1 MYAGDGVSNDES
13 TPDDPVSTDLEGLSV
28 DDGELLRRNTTGRL
42 AEGAGTAALDF
53 LPPFPEDNFF
63 SGLVVGRS
71 GEGGCTT
78 TCEFS
83 HIPLS

>member
-13 TPDDPVSTDLEGLSV
+13 IPDDPVSTDLAGLSV
-28 DDGELLRRNTTGRL
+28 EDGEILRRNTTGL
-42 AEGAGTAALDF
+42 LTDGEETIALDF
-53 LPPFPEDNFF
+53 LPPFPVDDFF
-63 SGLVVGRS
+63 SGLELGRS

-83 HIPLS
+83 HSALS